1 MREGETIV
9 GGGRGSGGVEQLAGA
24 AQAAASATQL
34 AVGANATTAAAAGD
48 AASQAAQH
56 AMRAATA
63 SISTREH
70 LSQTGEY
77 QLQDAMLC
85 EAIEVNE
92 AFVLNAYICFA
103 RLTGARPGMAVNVEN
118 DSVDPNSAWAN
129 CAPLIWEDLLVGTLD
144 DDGGIHTPK
153 KSRALN
159 TWDRT
164 VYGAASA
171 PPARRISTDYLKS
184 TAFAIRGHDVS
195 SPPDFF
201 CSGDN

>member
-1 MREGETIV
+1 MATRF
-9 GGGRGSGGVEQLAGA
+9 GGSTGP
-24 AQAAASATQL
+24 AQTAASAVQVV
-34 AVGANATTAAAAGD
+34 AGANATTAAEAGD

-129 CAPLIWEDLLVGTLD
+129 CAPLIWEDLLVGTLPMD
-144 DDGGIHTPK
+144 RVY
-153 KSRALN
+153 RADLRLRDLGQH
-159 TWDRT
+159 WR
-164 VYGAASA
+164 GAEK
-171 PPARRISTDYLKS
+171 PAELLC
-184 TAFAIRGHDVS
+184 ALS
-195 SPPDFF
+195 SPSAKRVRPAWVV
-201 CSGDN
+201 